1 MKFDVKETRFAIA
14 QKYGIPESEIDESV
28 LAICLI
34 IDKKNEESI
43 ALLKDQKAAISQS
56 LDEIKQ
62 LQAKKFKSITYEDPK
77 TAFWGNFG
85 SKGIIGVCC
94 ALALI
99 VVSSTFSSWYENR
112 ELVQNLQVLKAHVQV
127 TEDGYVIKKDSY
139 IVTRD
144 GILIKP

>member
-43 ALLKDQKAAISQS
+43 ALLKDQKSAIGQS

-77 TAFWGNFG
+77 TAFWGNLG
-85 SKGIIGVCC
+85 SRGIIGVCC
-94 ALALI
+94 AVVLI
-99 VVSSTFSSWYENR
+99 VVSSAFSSWYENR
-112 ELVQNLQVLKAHVQV
+112 ELVQNLQALKAHVTV

-139 IVTRD
+139 TVTRD

>member
-1 MKFDVKETRFAIA
+1 MKFDVKEIRFAIA

-62 LQAKKFKSITYEDPK
+62 LQAKKFKSVTYEDPK

-99 VVSSTFSSWYENR
+99 VVSSTISSWYENR